1 MVDVQIVLGSES
13 DMGHAE
19 KCRGQLGEFGISSEI
34 AVASAHRSPEKLEA
48 LVKGSGAKLFI
59 AMAGLS
65 AALPGTIAART
76 NKPVIGVPLNVKLEG
91 LDSLLSS
98 MQMPAGVPV
107 ATVTIDGAKN
117 AAILAAEI
125 IALSDQKV
133 AKKLEE
139 YRASIAKK

>member
-13 DMGHAE
+13 DMEHAR
-19 KCRGQLGEFGISSEI
+19 KCAEQLAGFGIMSI
-34 AVASAHRSPEKLEA
+34 TTVASAHRNPAKLES
-48 LVKGSGAKLFI
+48 LIKGSNAKVFI

-98 MQMPAGVPV
+98 MQMPTGVPV
-107 ATVTIDGAKN
+107 ATVAIDGAKN

-125 IALSDQKV
+125 IALGDAKV
-133 AKKLEE
+133 AKKLAD
-139 YRASIAKK
+139 YRAGLKK